1 MTPQEK
7 TQAWKQLKELVGKVV
22 DPTLR
27 TFMMGEYRN
36 RAIAEWGIDPENTKT
51 PSPNKIEFDDW
62 EKAAL
67 EDIKDFK
74 EYGVDLHSRS
84 DSETRE
90 AHNRM
95 LDFIDHGG
103 TLFDIPADIC
113 TENIKNLYFQCLDEW
128 INNLIKN

>member
-1 MTPQEK
+1 MTLQEK

-27 TFMMGEYRN
+27 TMIMGEFRN
-36 RAIAEWGIDPENTKT
+36 RAIADWGIDPENTPRPTQKV
-51 PSPNKIEFDDW
+51 ELDDW
-62 EKAAL
+62 EKALL

-113 TENIKNLYFQCLDEW
+113 TENIKKLYFQCLDEW